1 MRVKFFVILLSLVLT
16 NSVIFGGGFQVN
28 EHGARVT
35 SMGGA
40 FVGLANDASALYFNA
55 AGITQLRGFNAM
67 IGTTLIFPS
76 TSFRGPSPGIDET
89 KMVKQM
95 FYPSHLYLTYAIN
108 DKLHAGVGMNNPFG
122 LGTKWDDDYFGRFV
136 ALETVLRTYSFY
148 PTVAYQVLDNLSLSA
163 SLVYTA
169 ATVKIRRN
177 AAVGSLAEAEILL
190 EGSAKPT
197 FGYNFGVLWKPFNV
211 LSVGVTYRSS
221 ADYEFEGTATAKSE
235 QSQVLGLLPSG
246 DIIAKFKQPNQLAFG
261 LAYQATNNLTVTSD
275 FQYIGWSSYD
285 SLKVDFVNPVY
296 ADLASPKEYKN
307 TYIIRFGAE
316 YQYSSDLSLRCGLLY
331 DNNPT
336 PDERLDPSL
345 PDSDR
350 IGLTLGAGYQ
360 VTQNFNVGLSYM
372 FLRFSE
378 RKITDSKVNY
388 SGTGYAPLNGVYNST
403 ANLFGF
409 SFSYNF

>member
-1 MRVKFFVILLSLVLT
+1 MRVKFFVILLSLILS
-16 NSVIFGGGFQVN
+16 NAVIYGGGFQVN

-35 SMGGA
+35 AMGGA
-40 FVGLANDASALYFNA
+40 FAGLANDASALYFNA

-67 IGTTLIFPS
+67 LGTTLIFPS
-76 TSFRGPSPGIDET
+76 TSFRGPSPAVDEV

-95 FYPSHLYLTYAIN
+95 FYPSHIYLTYQIT

-122 LGTKWDDDYFGRFV
+122 LGTKWDDDYVGRFV
-136 ALETVLRTYSFY
+136 ALETVLKTYAFY

-163 SLVYTA
+163 SLVYNA
-169 ATVKIRRN
+169 ATVKIRRK
-177 AAVGSLAEAEILL
+177 AAVGTLGEAQILL
-190 EGSAKPT
+190 EGTAKPS
-197 FGYNFGVLWKPFNV
+197 FGYNLGFLWKPIND
-211 LSVGVTYRSS
+211 LSVGLTYRSS
-221 ADYEFEGTATAKSE
+221 AKYEFEGTATPSSD
-235 QSQVLGLLPSG
+235 QPQVVGLLPSG
-246 DIIAKFKQPNQLAFG
+246 DIVAKFNQPNQIVVG
-261 LAYQATNNLTVTSD
+261 LAYQATDRLVVTSD

-285 SLKVDFVNPVY
+285 SLKVDFVNPAY

-307 TYIIRFGAE
+307 TFIIRFGGE
-316 YQYSSDLSLRCGLLY
+316 YQYSDDLTFRAGLLY

-350 IGLTLGAGYQ
+350 LGLTLGAGYQ
-360 VTQNFNVGLSYM
+360 VTESFNVGLSYM

-378 RKITDSKVNY
+378 RTITDSKVNY